1 MKYSMF
7 YASVTGNT
15 KMLADAVEQVLAKE
29 TKTEKAEDAD
39 LVCVGFWTNEGTASE
54 EVRNYLKTLYNRK
67 IFLFGTAGFGDSK
80 TYLDGILE
88 HVEDNMNDTNEVVSS
103 FMCQGKM
110 PEAVGARF
118 EAGLRQEPENEALK
132 ARLENFR
139 RAMAHPNRRD
149 LEALREA
156 VKQALSAVSR
166 S

>member
-88 HVEDNMNDTNEVVSS
+88 HVEDNMNDTNEVVGA
-103 FMCQGKM
+103 FMCQGKC
-110 PEAVGARF
+110 P
-118 EAGLRQEPENEALK
+118 
-132 ARLENFR
+132 R
-139 RAMAHPNRRD
+139 R
-149 LEALREA
+149 
-156 VKQALSAVSR
+156 SAINTIS
-166 S
+166 

>member
-88 HVEDNMNDTNEVVSS
+88 HVEDNMNDTNEVVGS

-110 PEAVGARF
+110 PQKV
-118 EAGLRQEPENEALK
+118 RQKYESMRTAENAAQMDMFIHNFDEALTHPDSLDEEHAK
-132 ARLENFR
+132 VFVNKMLEL
-139 RAMAHPNRRD
+139 A
-149 LEALREA
+149 EA
-156 VKQALSAVSR
+156 
-166 S
+166 